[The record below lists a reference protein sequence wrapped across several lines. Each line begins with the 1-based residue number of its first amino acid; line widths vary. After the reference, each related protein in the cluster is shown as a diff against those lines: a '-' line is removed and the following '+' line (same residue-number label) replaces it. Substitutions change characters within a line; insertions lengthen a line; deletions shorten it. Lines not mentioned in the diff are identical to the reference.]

1 MKSKVVEVRR
11 KSGRTTGIKLIL
23 KSRKLNIISAYAP
36 QVLCKDEE
44 KLLFFEEQESLVS
57 SLPA

>member
-1 MKSKVVEVRR
+1 MKSKGVEVRR
-11 KSGRTTGIKLIL
+11 KSGRTTGIKLII

-36 QVLCKDEE
+36 QVLSKDEE
-44 KLLFFEEQESLVS
+44 KLQFLEEQESLVS